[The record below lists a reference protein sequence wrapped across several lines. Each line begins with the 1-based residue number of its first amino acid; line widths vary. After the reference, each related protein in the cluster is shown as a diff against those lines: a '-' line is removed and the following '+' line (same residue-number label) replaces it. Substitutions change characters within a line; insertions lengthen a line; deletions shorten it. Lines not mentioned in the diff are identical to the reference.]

1 MTIVGLL
8 LALVFATGGV
18 TASAAPVVAPDSVTQ
33 ATDAPAADRC
43 LAAAFSP
50 STRGWAL
57 RWSSSLDSAT
67 SGSLD
72 NCNLNQSDGAYD
84 CVYAGYTL
92 NGWLAWPIRRT
103 GRGPTPQARPPPT
116 RAKTRWYWC
125 NYYQGKNCYIVFN
138 RHAHE
143 K

>member
-1 MTIVGLL
+1 LTIVGLL

-33 ATDAPAADRC
+33 ATDAPAADRY

-92 NGWLAWPIRRT
+92 NGWLALADSENGSWAYSAGASAT
-103 GRGPTPQARPPPT
+103 YAGKNAL
-116 RAKTRWYWC
+116 AWC